1 MVREAITTVFQNRE
15 VPPSKRYVLKTG
27 FLIIIALLVISTG
40 MAYKV
45 QDALSK
51 QSESIHRNA
60 LQQQNAIDH
69 LRNILWQSSTEVRDY
84 LLEPEPDPSQL
95 AASLGR
101 GKQRASIWLAQLREH
116 AEDTAM
122 LEALAFQF
130 DEYWDT
136 LGKLTTEE
144 RGELPLAEFV
154 KFQLTPRKVETT
166 RLLESVKKANNLSVS
181 AAERQFRRSRQTAAN
196 NLLLLLGTCLL
207 SGIGV
212 AVVSLRYA
220 DALEQQSSQRL
231 LQVTDAH
238 AQLERLSARLIEVQ
252 EEERTRLSRE
262 LHDEIVQNLAVMK
275 MEIRNAEGATW
286 SEARAPLAR
295 ARELAERTVR
305 TVRDISLLL
314 RPSLLDDLGLGSALQ
329 WLTEE
334 FMQRTGVPCTFT
346 EENLSAELPDGVKTC
361 AFRVTQEALRN
372 CEKHSHAT
380 AVSVRVCQFGNQLE
394 LAVEDNGIGIS
405 NATPR
410 SPARLG
416 LLGMRERAAML
427 RGTLKAETRA
437 KGGTVVT
444 LTIPLEATAPRPG
457 ATQHLEV
464 HA

>member
-1 MVREAITTVFQNRE
+1 
-15 VPPSKRYVLKTG
+15 
-27 FLIIIALLVISTG
+27 

-45 QDALSK
+45 QDALSRR
-51 QSESIHRNA
+51 SESIHRIA
-60 LQQQNAIDH
+60 VQQQSAIEH
-69 LRNILWQSSTEVRDY
+69 LRNILWQSATEVRDY
-84 LLEPEPDPSQL
+84 LLDPEPDADRLVNSL
-95 AASLGR
+95 AR
-101 GKQRASIWLAQLREH
+101 RQQRASAWLAQLREH
-116 AEDTAM
+116 SEDTATI
-122 LEALAFQF
+122 EALAFQF

-136 LGKLTTEE
+136 LGRVTTAENVQ
-144 RGELPLAEFV
+144 LPLARFV
-154 KFQLTPRKVETT
+154 RNQLTARKSEAA
-166 RLLESVKKANNLSVS
+166 RLLETVEKANNHSLS
-181 AAERQFRRSRQTAAN
+181 AAELQFRRSRQNAAT
-196 NLLLLLGTCLL
+196 NLLLLLGACLL
-207 SGIGV
+207 CGIGV
-212 AVVSLRYA
+212 TVVSLRYA

-231 LQVTDAH
+231 AQITDAH

-286 SEARAPLAR
+286 ADARAPLAR

-346 EENLSAELPDGVKTC
+346 EENLSELPDSIKTC

-372 CEKHSHAT
+372 CEKHSKAT
-380 AVSVRVCQFGNQLE
+380 AVSVRVVQYDEQLE
-394 LAVEDNGIGIS
+394 LTVEDNGIGITS
-405 NATPR
+405 ATPR

-427 RGTLKAETRA
+427 HGTLTADTRPE
-437 KGGTVVT
+437 GGTIVT
-444 LTIPLEATAPRPG
+444 LTIPLEASAPYAG
-457 ATQHLEV
+457 ARQDLEV
-464 HA
+464 HV